1 MPEIRSPMEAPKPIQ
16 VLIAEDD
23 KFLRNVLQAKLVAE
37 GFGVRI
43 AADGEEAITAIAE
56 ATPDI
61 LLLDIIMPKKNG
73 FDVLEDLR
81 LKGRQDIPVVIL
93 SNLGQDEDVR
103 RGLALGAVDFLVK
116 SDHSLKDV
124 VEKVKLY
131 AATSR
136 KPATKLS

>member
-1 MPEIRSPMEAPKPIQ
+1 MAAPKPIQ

-81 LKGRQDIPVVIL
+81 LTGRQDIPVVIL

-136 KPATKLS
+136 KPAAKSVRKKVA

>member
-1 MPEIRSPMEAPKPIQ
+1 MDAPKPIQ

-43 AADGEEAITAIAE
+43 AADGEEALAALAE
-56 ATPDI
+56 TTPDI

-81 LKGRQDIPVVIL
+81 LKGRQDVPVVIL

-136 KPATKLS
+136 KPMAKKVSMPKVG

>member
-1 MPEIRSPMEAPKPIQ
+1 MDAPKPIN

-23 KFLRNVLQAKLVAE
+23 KFLRNVLQAKLAAE
-37 GFGVRI
+37 GFTVRI
-43 AADGEEAITAIAE
+43 AADGEEALTALAAE
-56 ATPDI
+56 TPDI
-61 LLLDIIMPKKNG
+61 LLLDIIMPRKNG
-73 FDVLEDLR
+73 FDVLEDMR
-81 LKGRQDIPVVIL
+81 LKGGMGVPVVIL

-131 AATSR
+131 AATAR
-136 KPATKLS
+136 VGAAKKAKNAA